1 MENINFIYPEIFIAI
16 SILGLLMVG
25 VFKTNSFNLV
35 TKLTSFMLL
44 ITIPI
49 VFLNSTV
56 SMKLFS
62 NNYIVDELSSFLKIL
77 ILGSSAFALF
87 FTDQYIKKNK
97 LDKFE
102 YPVLITTAILGMF
115 VMVSSNNLIGLY
127 LGIELQSL
135 SLYVLASLNR
145 DSTKS
150 TEAGVKY
157 FVLGALSSGLL
168 LYGCSLVYGFTGS
181 ANYYVIAEKFS
192 ADNIALLF
200 GLVFILIGLAFKIS
214 AVPFHMWTPDVYE
227 GAPTPVTAFLATAP
241 KVAAMGLFARVVHDA
256 FGGAFNDWSQIL
268 ILLSVLS
275 MLFGSIAA
283 IGQKDIKRLMAYSSI
298 SHMGFALMGLTSGGL
313 EGVQSMLIYMAIYV
327 MMNIGTFAFIISM
340 EVDGKPVSEINSL
353 QMYSKTNPGRSMAL
367 LILMFSL
374 AGIPPL
380 LGFFGKFYVLKAAIT
395 SELYLLATAGVIASV
410 IGAFYYLRIIYYI
423 YFGENPRALDQT
435 HSLFN
440 QTVLVISALAMV
452 LGVVNLFGLEFISE
466 LAANALVN

>member
-1 MENINFIYPEIFIAI
+1 MCIDVY
-16 SILGLLMVG
+16 ILKG
-25 VFKTNSFNLV
+25 VFIDVDIDLV
-35 TKLTSFMLL
+35 
-44 ITIPI
+44 
-49 VFLNSTV
+49 
-56 SMKLFS
+56 
-62 NNYIVDELSSFLKIL
+62 
-77 ILGSSAFALF
+77 
-87 FTDQYIKKNK
+87 
-97 LDKFE
+97 
-102 YPVLITTAILGMF
+102 VLMIHQVVVGMMM
-115 VMVSSNNLIGLY
+115 MVSAGDLMSLYMGL
-127 LGIELQSL
+127 ELQSL
-135 SLYVLASLNR
+135 SLYVLASFSR
-145 DSTKS
+145 DSVRS
-150 TEAGVKY
+150 TEAGLKY
-157 FVLGALSSGLL
+157 FVLGALSSGML
-168 LYGCSLVYGFTGS
+168 LYGSSLIYGYSGS
-181 ANYYVIAEKFS
+181 TVFSEIFITAAANEKSLGFV
-192 ADNIALLF
+192 F
-200 GLVFILIGLAFKIS
+200 GLVFITIGMAFKVS

-313 EGVQSMLIYMAIYV
+313 EGVQAMLIYMAIYV

-423 YFGENPRALDQT
+423 YFGENPRVLDQT

-466 LAANALVN
+466 IAANALVN

>member
-1 MENINFIYPEIFIAI
+1 MLLYGSSLIYGYSGSTVFSEIFITAAANEK
-16 SILGLLMVG
+16 SLG
-25 VFKTNSFNLV
+25 
-35 TKLTSFMLL
+35 
-44 ITIPI
+44 
-49 VFLNSTV
+49 
-56 SMKLFS
+56 
-62 NNYIVDELSSFLKIL
+62 
-77 ILGSSAFALF
+77 
-87 FTDQYIKKNK
+87 
-97 LDKFE
+97 
-102 YPVLITTAILGMF
+102 F
-115 VMVSSNNLIGLY
+115 V
-127 LGIELQSL
+127 
-135 SLYVLASLNR
+135 
-145 DSTKS
+145 
-150 TEAGVKY
+150 
-157 FVLGALSSGLL
+157 
-168 LYGCSLVYGFTGS
+168 
-181 ANYYVIAEKFS
+181 
-192 ADNIALLF
+192 F
-200 GLVFILIGLAFKIS
+200 GLVFITIGMAFKVS